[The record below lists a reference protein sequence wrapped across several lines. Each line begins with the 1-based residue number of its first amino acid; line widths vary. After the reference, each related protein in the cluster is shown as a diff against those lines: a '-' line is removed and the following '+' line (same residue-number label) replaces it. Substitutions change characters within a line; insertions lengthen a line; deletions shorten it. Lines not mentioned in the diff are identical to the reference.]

1 MTKPLDQLSR
11 AELDELGFGRHGVED
26 IEHSWFTLPGG
37 ERLALRIWA
46 PSGTIQDE
54 VGVGGGSSQRYVTT
68 YLQAG
73 VPILG
78 GEPGPGAGLPCVL
91 EYLPYRKADWT
102 AERDHRRHPWLA
114 SHGWGL
120 ELGHCIVTSY

>member
-1 MTKPLDQLSR
+1 M
-11 AELDELGFGRHGVED
+11 
-26 IEHSWFTLPGG
+26 
-37 ERLALRIWA
+37 
-46 PSGTIQDE
+46 
-54 VGVGGGSSQRYVTT
+54 
-68 YLQAG
+68 
-73 VPILG
+73 PILG

>member
-1 MTKPLDQLSR
+1 MAKPLDQLSR

-54 VGVGGGSSQRYVTT
+54 VGVRRGLLLRRNYISAGWCAHPGRGARPGGGAALR
-68 YLQAG
+68 AG
-73 VPILG
+73 VSALQEG
-78 GEPGPGAGLPCVL
+78 GLDRGEGPQEAPLARQPRVGARAWSL
-91 EYLPYRKADWT
+91 
-102 AERDHRRHPWLA
+102 H
-114 SHGWGL
+114 
-120 ELGHCIVTSY
+120 SY

>member
-1 MTKPLDQLSR
+1 MAKPLDQLSR

-54 VGVGGGSSQRYVTT
+54 VGVRRGLLLRRNYISADCCAHPGRRARPGGGAALR
-68 YLQAG
+68 AG
-73 VPILG
+73 VSALQEGRLDRGEGPQEAPLARQPRVG
-78 GEPGPGAGLPCVL
+78 GG
-91 EYLPYRKADWT
+91 
-102 AERDHRRHPWLA
+102 
-114 SHGWGL
+114 GWSV
-120 ELGHCIVTSY
+120 VTSY

>member
-1 MTKPLDQLSR
+1 M
-11 AELDELGFGRHGVED
+11 
-26 IEHSWFTLPGG
+26 
-37 ERLALRIWA
+37 
-46 PSGTIQDE
+46 
-54 VGVGGGSSQRYVTT
+54 
-68 YLQAG
+68 
-73 VPILG
+73 PILA

-114 SHGWGL
+114 SHGWGP

>member
-1 MTKPLDQLSR
+1 MAKPLDQLSR

-54 VGVGGGSSQRYVTT
+54 VGVRTMNMMVPRNFDLLKRHVTT
-68 YLQAG
+68 G
-73 VPILG
+73 CPISPSTLCFCHF
-78 GEPGPGAGLPCVL
+78 LRFWST
-91 EYLPYRKADWT
+91 YRLLT
-102 AERDHRRHPWLA
+102 FIQQPWKFA
-114 SHGWGL
+114 
-120 ELGHCIVTSY
+120 T